1 MALSTENSIAFL
13 INKAL
18 VRLKRQLLANIKDY
32 DITTEQWSVLARLW
46 AEDGISQTCI
56 SHRTNK
62 DLPTITRIV
71 NKLDKKGLIQKKS
84 DPTDSRTTLVFLT
97 EKGKNLQNYIDPISN
112 LIETKLLEGL
122 KTDEIEEL
130 KRLLKIIIL
139 NLEK

>member
-1 MALSTENSIAFL
+1 MALSSENSIAFL

-18 VRLKRQLLANIKDY
+18 VKLKRQLLTNIKNY
-32 DITTEQWSVLARLW
+32 DLTTEQWSVLARLW
-46 AEDGISQTCI
+46 TEDGISQTCI
-56 SHRTNK
+56 SRRTNK

-71 NKLDKKGLIQKKS
+71 NKLDNKGLIIKKS

-97 EKGKNLQNYIDPISN
+97 KTGEALQKDIDPIST

-122 KTDEIEEL
+122 KADEIEEL
-130 KRLLKIIIL
+130 KRLLNIIIV